1 MSKTLRFKTYCF
13 ELYKTA
19 KGLKGRDAQEIFD
32 RYRVLSYI
40 NEFYDVLHSASDS
53 YIINDIDIYINVRKG
68 IA

>member
-1 MSKTLRFKTYCF
+1 MSETLRFKTYCF

-32 RYRVLSYI
+32 RYRVFAYI
-40 NEFYDVLHSASDS
+40 NEGYDMLHRTSDS
-53 YIINDIDIYINVRKG
+53 YILDDIEIYINARKG